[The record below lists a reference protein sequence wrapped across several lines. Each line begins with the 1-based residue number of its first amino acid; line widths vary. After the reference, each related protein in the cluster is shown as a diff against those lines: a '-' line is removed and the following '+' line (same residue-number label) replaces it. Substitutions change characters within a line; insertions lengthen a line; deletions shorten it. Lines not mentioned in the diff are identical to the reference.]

1 VGVCSPLVLVVNDR
15 VGRVHDEPDAD
26 AHELQRDEAEG
37 DDQLGSRADEPGG
50 THRLLALLEDA
61 VDAVGLGEQGSV
73 ADAHAEPEE
82 DASQGARAQ
91 VRLGDHEEGGGV
103 AEEDACQQDIAQ
115 LPPRRLDDGRIVVA
129 HEGDHH
135 KEGGNDAHDGNED
148 WDHGPGRAPLQ
159 LDDGDGGAA
168 GVVLV
173 GPLVEVA
180 PLAVELIQ
188 LVLVAVAALA
198 VPAAGNALHQLL
210 PLARLAGQAAD
221 GAGELAPT
229 PRPQHALHLRGETTT
244 APVALE
250 VGICRAS
257 LGHGGLLPLCSRQC
271 CSDPAPHPTSTPH
284 GGPQPYPTWGQG
296 GGEALHRLFGK
307 IQRQKPK
314 PKSLLP

>member
-1 VGVCSPLVLVVNDR
+1 MGVCSPLVLVVNDR

-50 THRLLALLEDA
+50 THRLLALLKDA
-61 VDAVGLGEQGSV
+61 VDAVGLGEQGGI

-82 DASQGARAQ
+82 DASQGTRAQ
-91 VRLGDHEEGGGV
+91 VGLGDHEEGGGV
-103 AEEDACQQDIAQ
+103 AEEDARQQDIAQ

-135 KEGGNDAHDGNED
+135 KEGGDDAHDGDED
-148 WDHGPGRAPLQ
+148 GHHGPGRAPLQ

-173 GPLVEVA
+173 GPLIEVA
-180 PLAVELIQ
+180 PLAVELVQ
-188 LVLVAVAALA
+188 LVLVAIAALA

-229 PRPQHALHLRGETTT
+229 PWPQHALHLWGEM
-244 APVALE
+244 APAPLTLE
-250 VGICRAS
+250 LGICQAS
-257 LGHGGLLPLCSRQC
+257 LGHGVIPCC
-271 CSDPAPHPTSTPH
+271 CSQRCCPDLVPRPISTSHEGPHPKPST
-284 GGPQPYPTWGQG
+284 GTG
-296 GGEALHRLFGK
+296 
-307 IQRQKPK
+307 RQ
-314 PKSLLP
+314 